1 MVDKRAFLSIMP
13 IMDRK
18 LASIQKIIS
27 LEPIPG
33 ADAILVA
40 QVLGWKCV
48 VKKEEFKVGDLCIY
62 FEIDSILPIAQWND
76 HLRKGSEKDK
86 PLRVRSIR
94 LRGQLS
100 QGLALPIKGI
110 LGDPIPVSDLADD
123 MDWKIDDDVTD
134 LTGVK
139 KYDPPIPIELSG
151 VMKGNFPAFI
161 PKTDEIRLQ
170 SKPDLLNEVVG
181 VPMVGTMK
189 MDGSSVTAYLRDGVF
204 GVCSRNIDLME
215 SSTNAYWK
223 AARAIS
229 LEEKMRGYC
238 MLTGANDFSVQGELC
253 GPGIQGNK
261 MGLEKVTILFYNI
274 YFISP
279 AAYGSTTQLK
289 EFCRM
294 NGLEMVPIVFS
305 GVLDEN
311 INNVEGMLKFASLLD
326 YSNGTPAEGIV
337 WRPEIEQY
345 SKILKGR
352 LSMKTISNRFLE
364 KYKE

>member
-1 MVDKRAFLSIMP
+1 
-13 IMDRK
+13 MDRK

-110 LGDPIPVSDLADD
+110 LGDPIPVSDFSDD

-151 VMKGNFPAFI
+151 VMKGNFPASI
-161 PKTDEIRLQ
+161 PKTDEMRLQ
-170 SKPDLLNEVVG
+170 TKPDLLSEVG
-181 VPMVGTMK
+181 DLPMVGTLK
-189 MDGSSVTAYLRDGVF
+189 MDGASVTAYLKDGVF
-204 GVCSRNIDLME
+204 GVCSRRIDLVE
-215 SSTNAYWK
+215 SETNAYWK
-223 AARAIS
+223 AIRAIS
-229 LEEKMRGYC
+229 LEEKMRGYA
-238 MLTGANDFSVQGELC
+238 MLTNTPNYSVQGELC

-261 MGLEKVTILFYNI
+261 MGLSKIIIMFYNI
-274 YFISP
+274 YFID
-279 AAYGSTTQLK
+279 STTYGCTERLQ
-289 EFCRM
+289 EFCQI
-294 NGLEMVPIVFS
+294 NALQTVPVVFS
-305 GVLDEN
+305 GSLEAN
-311 INNVEGMLKFASLLD
+311 LKTMTGILEFASLLD
-326 YSNGTPAEGIV
+326 YDNKTPAEGIV
-337 WRPEIEQY
+337 WRPQEEKY
-345 SKILKGR
+345 SELLKGR
-352 LSMKTISNRFLE
+352 LSFKTISSRFLLHYNE
-364 KYKE
+364 